1 VMRSMYSHR
10 HSGRITHLHPHP
22 ASDIDAGPAVRVW
35 PGRVGDSLPDNIWAQ
50 LLDGDGALR
59 GALNVGTAI
68 TRDSPD
74 ASRPLPYELGGAPEE
89 SSKLGLG
96 AMSCNGLSQH
106 ALMLSA
112 PLHKCKR
119 CASGIF

>member
-1 VMRSMYSHR
+1 MMRSMYSHR

-68 TRDSPD
+68 RGDSP
-74 ASRPLPYELGGAPEE
+74 RPPCGDGRWRDTSHARYGA
-89 SSKLGLG
+89 G
-96 AMSCNGLSQH
+96 ATKVIDWAH
-106 ALMLSA
+106 AYTLVC
-112 PLHKCKR
+112 H
-119 CASGIF
+119 

>member
-1 VMRSMYSHR
+1 VRASAQETAIGSC
-10 HSGRITHLHPHP
+10 GHPHA
-22 ASDIDAGPAVRVW
+22 ASDIDAGPAVRVR
-35 PGRVGDSLPDNIWAQ
+35 PGWVRDSLPDDVWAQ
-50 LLDGDGALR
+50 LLYGDGALR
-59 GALNVGTAI
+59 GSLDVGAAV

-74 ASRPLPYELGGAPEE
+74 ASRPLPYELGSAPEE
-89 SSKLGLG
+89 PSKLGLG